1 MDASSGLS
9 GEKHVFLGSIPGAIR
24 LRAESKARERVAAC
38 QAAVASRLG
47 HSCVFVCGVPS
58 GCRSRS

>member
-1 MDASSGLS
+1 MRVRDLQG
-9 GEKHVFLGSIPGAIR
+9 KNPFFLGSIPGAIR
-24 LRAESKARERVAAC
+24 LRAESKARERVAAR

-47 HSCVFVCGVPS
+47 HSCVFFCGVPS